1 MCVLIFT
8 SLRSYKLLFI
18 GWQINHG
25 VTEQMRLSGTS
36 GCHLVK
42 QHCSS
47 RDTLSRVPRIMSRW
61 QDSPDPFLQSCL
73 PAGWSPAGPGAWGCS
88 FPGEELSSAEF
99 HEIFVSP
106 LLQTARV
113 LLVCYPVPSFVSLAI
128 KSKKQWHT
136 TSGNCMW
143 EISFNGYNHK
153 HLIGLKMETVIR
165 SSEKRQDIETEISNR
180 MMWDMYIISYPF
192 WVLFSRNLVSR

>member
-1 MCVLIFT
+1 ME
-8 SLRSYKLLFI
+8 SQNR
-18 GWQINHG
+18 
-25 VTEQMRLSGTS
+25 
-36 GCHLVK
+36 
-42 QHCSS
+42 
-47 RDTLSRVPRIMSRW
+47 
-61 QDSPDPFLQSCL
+61 
-73 PAGWSPAGPGAWGCS
+73 WGCQGRLVVTWS
-88 FPGEELSSAEF
+88 NSTAQAETPWAGCPGSCPGGRTPRTLFCRAACQLGGPQQVLVPGVVPFQVKNSALLPAEF

-180 MMWDMYIISYPF
+180 MMWDMHIISYPF

>member
-73 PAGWSPAGPGAWGCS
+73 PAGWSLACTGAWGPPKVQDFALFILEFREVLCQRSLSAHFFSLSRSKFRKPLPLCKKNLKLQGS
-88 FPGEELSSAEF
+88 FTQKPNFWILETISGAIKRYRYKYIHMYYLKFSFLKIS
-99 HEIFVSP
+99 
-106 LLQTARV
+106 
-113 LLVCYPVPSFVSLAI
+113 SFV
-128 KSKKQWHT
+128 
-136 TSGNCMW
+136 
-143 EISFNGYNHK
+143 Y
-153 HLIGLKMETVIR
+153 
-165 SSEKRQDIETEISNR
+165 
-180 MMWDMYIISYPF
+180 
-192 WVLFSRNLVSR
+192 